1 MVENFEEKDLQA
13 LSLEQAKEL
22 LEYGFEEEVE
32 TSESLLYNTQ
42 KEEPTLFD
50 GME

>member
-1 MVENFEEKDLQA
+1 MLENFEEESSQA

-22 LEYGFEEEVE
+22 LEYGFEEEVK
-32 TSESLLYNTQ
+32 TSESLLDNTQ

-50 GME
+50 SMK